1 VPTPAQCPNCQAASQ
16 PGDLYCVNCG
26 MSLASAGPET
36 DFIPVSGVTSPPDLR
51 SRKRHRKPRR
61 RWYQRK
67 RLVFPLL
74 MTLLLVVA
82 VGLTVVYISMTFR
95 SLNELSTPPPEI
107 SGAQLGGDERL
118 TIDTSPAQDAI
129 REAEARREAG
139 ERPVAPTSMAGDNP
153 SGGSGNGEGTPVA
166 SGTPGANGVPVAAM
180 ATPPDAPPEMV
191 TVLLMGVDAR
201 EGEAID
207 VGVRPDSLAVATLD
221 PVTGACRLLSIPRDS
236 RVELPGYGPSKI
248 NHALAVGGVPYEL
261 LVVENLVGFRI
272 DHYGLIDFGGLE
284 QLVDAMG
291 GVTVDNDRA
300 FSTGRFDFPEG
311 ELRLDGEKALAYSRF
326 RGDERGDFGRQERQQ
341 QVLRALL
348 AEGADLDVVLAV
360 PRLLGAVD
368 DHVRTDM
375 RPRRLTS
382 LARDYQGSCTAESL
396 ETSRI
401 EGEIAMLPDALFNQ
415 DLSFVVLDNTEVR
428 AKVAWLLGEDE
439 DDD

>member
-1 VPTPAQCPNCQAASQ
+1 
-16 PGDLYCVNCG
+16 
-26 MSLASAGPET
+26 M
-36 DFIPVSGVTSPPDLR
+36 
-51 SRKRHRKPRR
+51 
-61 RWYQRK
+61 
-67 RLVFPLL
+67 FPLV

-82 VGLTVVYISMTFR
+82 VGVAIAYISMTFR
-95 SLNELSTPPPEI
+95 SLNALSTPPPEI

-139 ERPVAPTSMAGDNP
+139 ERPIAPTSMAGDNP
-153 SGGSGNGEGTPVA
+153 SGGSG
-166 SGTPGANGVPVAAM
+166 TPGASGGPGEDGVPVAPA

-191 TVLLMGVDAR
+191 SVLLMGVDAR

-207 VGVRPDSLAVATLD
+207 IGVRPDSLAVATLD
-221 PVTGACRLLSIPRDS
+221 PETGACRLLSIPRDS

-261 LVVENLVGFRI
+261 LVVENLMGFRI

-284 QLVDAMG
+284 RLVDAMG

-300 FSTGRFDFPEG
+300 FSTSQFDFPEG
-311 ELRLDGEKALAYSRF
+311 ELRLDGEEALAYSRF

-341 QVLRALL
+341 QILRALL

-360 PRLLGAVD
+360 PRLLDAVD

-375 RPRRLTS
+375 RPRRLTN
-382 LARDYQGSCTAESL
+382 LAREYQASCTAETL

-401 EGEIAMLPDALFNQ
+401 EGDIAMLPDALFNQ
-415 DLSFVVLDNTEVR
+415 DLSFVVLDDAEVQS
-428 AKVAWLLGEDE
+428 KVAWLVGEE
-439 DDD
+439 DDDD